1 MAPEIRQFHIG
12 KKMRGSQRVNADSI
26 LRTQSGITVSMATNS
41 DAEKLNPSSISNYFE
56 ILTVMILVVN
66 LLELNL

>member
-1 MAPEIRQFHIG
+1 
-12 KKMRGSQRVNADSI
+12 MRGSQRVNADSI
-26 LRTQSGITVSMATNS
+26 LRTQSGITVSMATTS